1 MISRKVYLLVVLSLC
16 VSACGPHKPTV
27 AEQRAQKRQQDSIN
41 LVMQEQ
47 TVTYTDSL
55 LQVVLPQADSL
66 LALFQYKKN
75 EKYEDHGYYIHKHM
89 QTAGLGQ
96 RIYLQT
102 FVTDDLKT
110 VVRSMYFGSKIEH
123 TTVTLSADSVSSRFE
138 GEPYYFEAEGNHE
151 MVTLS
156 NDDAVAL
163 LQFVNAYADSRIK
176 VKLSGKRSYAY
187 FLNTKDIQAM
197 LETLRLQVVMSDIR
211 RLEDQ
216 QRQASLQVEKYKRR
230 LDK

>member
-156 NDDAVAL
+156 NDDAVA
-163 LQFVNAYADSRIK
+163 RIK